1 MVKLVCFLGNP
12 GREYQDTRHNIG
24 WRIAEEFSRR
34 FDPEWKEKFSGSYA
48 VLKGSDL
55 GCRIHPGSSLI
66 LLKPGTY
73 MNRSGESV
81 PQACSFFKISPEMT
95 VVVHDDLELPF
106 GTVGFRLGGGTAGHN
121 GLRSLVLRLGTEK
134 FFRFRIGISRPAHGN
149 VSSYVLSKFSSQEE
163 KVLPGYL
170 SQAAMYLWE
179 CIERPEAYLERYSKI
194 RIL

>member
-24 WRIAEEFSRR
+24 WMMAEEFSQK

-55 GCRIHPGSSLI
+55 GCQIRPGSSLI
-66 LLKPGTY
+66 LLKPGTF
-73 MNRSGESV
+73 MNRSGESLS
-81 PQACSFFKISPEMT
+81 QACSFFKISPKMT
-95 VVVHDDLELPF
+95 LVVHDDLELPF
-106 GTVGFRLGGGTAGHN
+106 GTVSFRLGGGTAGHN
-121 GLRSLVLRLGTEK
+121 GLRSLVSSLGTEK

-149 VSSYVLSKFSSQEE
+149 VSSYVLRKFAPQEE
-163 KVLPGYL
+163 KVLPAYL
-170 SQAAMYLWE
+170 SRAAEHLWE